1 MTKQS
6 EVSDVI
12 VLGAGAIGAAIAW
25 RCAQRGL
32 KVVVVDP
39 QADTGAWRAAAGML
53 APLSELYYGETALL
67 RLGRESLA
75 RFPAFVDELSELTGL
90 ATGFRQCGTITV
102 AWDHAD
108 LANLVALGGFAEQ
121 LGLTADMVSGR
132 ALRMLE
138 PALAS
143 GLAGGIVSDQD
154 HQVDP
159 RLLHR
164 ALTDAGERVGVAR
177 VTGTASVVVRGDRAT
192 GVLLDDGRQF
202 SADSVVLATGAWA
215 GRIDGLPR
223 DVLPAVRPVKGH
235 TLRLC
240 LPGEPRLQHVVRG
253 VVRGSAVYIVPR
265 TDGRLVVGASS
276 DEAGFDMSVR
286 AGAVYETLRDA
297 QTLFPELAE
306 AVLEET
312 VVGLRPGTPDNMP
325 LIGPSRI
332 QGLLLAT
339 GHFRNGI
346 LLSPL
351 TADAIADVL
360 VAGSMPDVVAPC
372 APSRFEKVAA
382 G

>member
-1 MTKQS
+1 MTMQP

-12 VLGAGAIGAAIAW
+12 VVGGGAIGAATAW

-39 QADTGAWRAAAGML
+39 GTDTGAWRAAAGML

-67 RLGRESLA
+67 RLGRDSLA
-75 RFPAFVDELSELTGL
+75 RFPAFVEELSECTGL
-90 ATGFRQCGTITV
+90 ATGFRRCGTITV

-121 LGLTADMVSGR
+121 LGLTASTVSGR
-132 ALRMLE
+132 ALRALE

-143 GLAGGIVSDQD
+143 GLAGGIVSGDD

-164 ALTDAGERVGVAR
+164 ALIEAGALAGVQR
-177 VTGTASVVVRGDRAT
+177 VTGTARVETRGDRAT
-192 GVLLDDGRQF
+192 GVLLDNGRTL
-202 SADSVVLATGAWA
+202 SAASIVLAAGAWT
-215 GRIDGLPR
+215 GRIEGVPR

-235 TLRLC
+235 TLRLM
-240 LPGEPRLQHVVRG
+240 LPGEPRLTHVVRG
-253 VVRGSAVYIVPR
+253 IVRGSAVYIVPR
-265 TDGRLVVGASS
+265 ADGRLVVGASS
-276 DEAGFDMSVR
+276 EEAGFDRSVR

-297 QTLFPELAE
+297 QTIFPELAE

-312 VVGLRPGTPDNMP
+312 VVGLRPGTPDNVP
-325 LIGPSRI
+325 LIGRSRVD
-332 QGLLLAT
+332 GLFFAT

-360 VAGSMPDVVAPC
+360 TTGSMPDGLGACVT
-372 APSRFEKVAA
+372 SRFEKEAVA
-382 G
+382 